1 MLLAKQL
8 ASVDQIAR
16 GRLVV
21 GVGVGYLA
29 LEFAALGVPLDERAT
44 RTDEHL
50 EAMRALWT
58 MDAPEFH
65 GQHVD
70 VRRRRRPSPPGPGR
84 RAARS

>member
-29 LEFAALGVPLDERAT
+29 AEFAALGVPLDERAT
-44 RTDEHL
+44 RTDEYIA
-50 EAMRALWT
+50 AMRALWT
-58 MDAPEFH
+58 MAAPEFH
-65 GQHVD
+65 GRHVD
-70 VRRRRRPSPPGPGR
+70 FAGVDAHPARCRP
-84 RAARS
+84 AARRS